1 VVQDFL
7 TPGMLTKLCV
17 FVKSLCKLGSES
29 SDQNQLNHPVKHLG
43 MINFFGHHI
52 IPLSAPKSFAS
63 YTALGAIFSQQY
75 KPKHMKIRMS
85 GRKSIKHY

>member
-1 VVQDFL
+1 
-7 TPGMLTKLCV
+7 MLALD
-17 FVKSLCKLGSES
+17 VKSLCKLGSES

-75 KPKHMKIRMS
+75 KPKHMKMYKVFYIDNQ
-85 GRKSIKHY
+85 GYKTHGLIDFDH